1 MAGNIESHS
10 EFGKGQGLQNITALL
25 DTTHFGISK
34 LTVLSEKEVK
44 WEFIRGDGS
53 FGDYLT
59 LRKEKTQSKEK

>member
-44 WEFIRGDGS
+44 
-53 FGDYLT
+53 
-59 LRKEKTQSKEK
+59 